1 MKATL
6 NVMKKLAKNI
16 ENTSALCASNVRIH
30 TEGCGA
36 VESILRFE
44 DGNYFTISC
53 YLMEDVFQIGYL
65 LEDGTY
71 KWYGTLKLNA
81 FKDISEFMFLIGMK
95 LKEVENYIEQ
105 YVIS

>member
-6 NVMKKLAKNI
+6 SIMKKLAKNI
-16 ENTSALCASNVRIH
+16 ENASALCASDVRIH

-44 DGNYFTISC
+44 DGNNFTISC
-53 YLMEDVFQIGYL
+53 YIMENEFQIGYF

-71 KWYGTLKLNA
+71 KWYSTAKLAA
-81 FKDISEFMFLIGMK
+81 FSSIADFMFIIGMK